1 MARIKK
7 LKENGSTIYPATIS
21 EAVVDPE
28 TGEKWSSSGLRHV
41 RATAYGRYYKF
52 LSIARNAEKG
62 IVRFSI
68 SSPLMGFADYML
80 KWRYETEAV
89 KSCKAV
95 CISATGAEM
104 HERVKLVRTGNASFD
119 VYFESNTGNDYPS
132 CVFLG
137 EGGTKTTNA
146 VKGVSVL
153 VV

>member
-80 KWRYETEAV
+80 KWRYEAEAV
-89 KSCKAV
+89 KSCKARHLPMQ
-95 CISATGAEM
+95 ATM
-104 HERVKLVRTGNASFD
+104 RQVMTFILR
-119 VYFESNTGNDYPS
+119 
-132 CVFLG
+132 
-137 EGGTKTTNA
+137 
-146 VKGVSVL
+146 
-153 VV
+153 